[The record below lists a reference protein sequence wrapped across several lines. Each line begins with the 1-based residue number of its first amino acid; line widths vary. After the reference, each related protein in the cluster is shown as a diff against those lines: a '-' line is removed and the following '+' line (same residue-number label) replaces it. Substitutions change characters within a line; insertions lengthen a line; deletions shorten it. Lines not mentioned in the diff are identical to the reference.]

1 MSIINIPPTKRKHLS
16 HKVVLR
22 EFLKD
27 PTNRLEYAKAET
39 EFAPIRAI
47 LEARVK
53 KGMTQA
59 QIAKK
64 MGTTQSAI
72 ARVEAGNTNPTIGF
86 MQKLADARGLRRSIR
101 FLPQS

>member
-1 MSIINIPPTKRKHLS
+1 MINIPPNKRKHQD
-16 HKVVLR
+16 VNIYFN
-22 EFLKD
+22 EQMKD
-27 PTNRLEYAKAET
+27 PEFRREYEKIQV

-47 LEARVK
+47 LDARMK

-59 QIAKK
+59 QIAEK

-72 ARVEAGNTNPTIGF
+72 ARVESGNGNPTIAF
-86 MQKLADARGLRRSIR
+86 MQKLADALGLRLSIR

>member
-1 MSIINIPPTKRKHLS
+1 MKNIPPEKRQHLDFRND
-16 HKVVLR
+16 LNLQ
-22 EFLKD
+22 LKD
-27 PTNRLEYAKAET
+27 PNFRREYEKVQT

-47 LEARVK
+47 LDARMK

-72 ARVEAGNTNPTIGF
+72 ARVESGNINPTIGF
-86 MQKLADARGLRRSIR
+86 MQKLADALGLRLSIR
-101 FLPQS
+101 FLPQT